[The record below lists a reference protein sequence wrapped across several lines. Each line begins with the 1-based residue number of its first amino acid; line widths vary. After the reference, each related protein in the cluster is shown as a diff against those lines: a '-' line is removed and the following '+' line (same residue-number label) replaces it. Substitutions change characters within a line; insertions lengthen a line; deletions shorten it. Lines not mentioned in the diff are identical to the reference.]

1 LRPDPIIGPDMNSK
15 ATAARDAGLEL
26 IRRIN
31 RWMIAGAIAL
41 TGVISLL
48 AAGSFHG
55 HSASAATT
63 SQSSQGSGSST
74 SSSSSSSDGSGLAQP
89 AQAPS
94 SSSGSSAPAPVVS
107 GGS

>member
-1 LRPDPIIGPDMNSK
+1 MNSR
-15 ATAARDAGLEL
+15 AASARDAGLEL

-41 TGVISLL
+41 TGVISLV
-48 AAGSFHG
+48 AARSFHG
-55 HSASAATT
+55 HTASAAT
-63 SQSSQGSGSST
+63 SSQASQPSSSGSAA
-74 SSSSSSSDGSGLAQP
+74 SSSDSSGGGLSQP